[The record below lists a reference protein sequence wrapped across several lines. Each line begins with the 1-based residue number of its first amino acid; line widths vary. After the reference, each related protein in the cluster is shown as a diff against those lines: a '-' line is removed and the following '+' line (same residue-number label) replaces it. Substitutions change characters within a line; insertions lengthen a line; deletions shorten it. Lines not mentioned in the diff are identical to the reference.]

1 MTAERVLVT
10 GGSGFIG
17 TRLCHRLITTACRV
31 RTLVRRPEN
40 AAHLARAG
48 VEVVAGDVAA
58 PESTRR
64 ATRDVDVVYHLAAVY
79 RQEAL
84 PAHVYRDV
92 NVTGT
97 ENMLKASL
105 ENGVQRFVHCSTVGV
120 VGEPRQVPASE
131 DAPYQL
137 LDNAYQVSKVEGE
150 KAAVRYI
157 QDGRLAVA
165 VARPSGTYGPGDM
178 RFRKLFKAIQ
188 RGWFWMIGS
197 GKVLYHPTYVDDVV
211 DGLLLC
217 GRRQEAIGRV
227 YNIAGAEY
235 LTVKVLVALVAGVL
249 GVRVPRRR
257 VPAWPVHAL
266 GHACEL
272 IFKPLGIEP
281 PLYRRR
287 VEFFMLNRAFDIR
300 RAQTELGYSPAVDLK
315 TGLRQAAEWYRANH
329 YL

>member
-1 MTAERVLVT
+1 MTVERVLVT

-17 TRLCHRLITTACRV
+17 THLCHRLITTGCSV
-31 RTLVRRPEN
+31 RALVRRPEN
-40 AAHLARAG
+40 AAHLARDG
-48 VEVVAGDVAA
+48 VEVVVGDITD

-64 ATRDVDVVYHLAAVY
+64 ATRNIDVVYHLAAVY

-97 ENMLKASL
+97 ENMLKASA
-105 ENGVQRFVHCSTVGV
+105 ETGVQRFVHCSTVGV
-120 VGEPRQVPASE
+120 VGEPREVPSSE

-137 LDNAYQVSKVEGE
+137 LNNAYQVTKVEAE
-150 KAAVRYI
+150 KEAIRYV

-165 VARPSGTYGPGDM
+165 VARPSGVYGPGDM
-178 RFRKLFKAIQ
+178 RFRKLFKAIR

-197 GKVLYHPTYVDDVV
+197 GEVFYHPTYIDDVV

-217 GRRQEAIGRV
+217 GRRQEAIGRI

-235 LTVKVLVALVAGVL
+235 VTVKELVALVAGVL
-249 GVRVPRRR
+249 GVRAPRRR
-257 VPAWPVHAL
+257 VPVRPVHAL
-266 GHACEL
+266 AHACEL

-287 VEFFMLNRAFDIR
+287 VEFFMLSRAFDIR
-300 RAQTELGYSPAVDLK
+300 RAQTELGFSPAVGLK
-315 TGLRQAAEWYRANH
+315 TGLLNAAEWYGANH
-329 YL
+329 HL